1 MILKLYLQMN
11 HLTISAHSQQRNI
24 AGHQN
29 LIVNSQN
36 NVINMTNYDDLIQ
49 KEQQNFEPKNNHI
62 AKSIKKFSKL
72 FILFALFCFITSGL
86 SMFLII
92 ENAKVI
98 RQSKLSND
106 QKIVG
111 MTMNLFEQW
120 NNGSTAVMQR
130 FRIQVQM
137 LKKRFTCFGFAQSK
151 CKTLF
156 S

>member
-1 MILKLYLQMN
+1 MILKLYLQIN
-11 HLTISAHSQQRNI
+11 HLITSAHFQQRNI

-29 LIVNSQN
+29 LIVNSNN
-36 NVINMTNYDDLIQ
+36 NVINMTKYDDLIQ
-49 KEQQNFEPKNNHI
+49 KEQQHFEPKKNHI
-62 AKSIKKFSKL
+62 AKSIKKFSKF

-106 QKIVG
+106 QKIVE
-111 MTMNLFEQW
+111 MTMNSEQW
-120 NNGSTAVMQR
+120 NNRSTGVMQR

-137 LKKRFTCFGFAQSK
+137 LKKKLTCFGFAQSK
-151 CKTLF
+151 CKTLL